1 MERNTEILLKQA
13 IEKLDESNEKLEN
26 QFKKFQKSE
35 KELEKEVEQIQK
47 SQNKRQESITEIK
60 SREFTELTFDIVFD
74 LFKVADELLE
84 NVSQGRVGQN
94 LNFKLLQLY
103 NRVVDYRKKMV
114 KGLAMVK
121 NENRLDA
128 IQIRKDLKRNFNS
141 NYVKIRSD
149 KTKKRLK
156 DF

>member
-84 NVSQGRVGQN
+84 NISQGRVGQN

>member
-35 KELEKEVEQIQK
+35 QELEKEVEQIQK

-60 SREFTELTFDIVFD
+60 SREFTELTFDIVCD

-84 NVSQGRVGQN
+84 NISQGRVGQN

>member
-35 KELEKEVEQIQK
+35 QELEKEVEQIQK

-84 NVSQGRVGQN
+84 NISQGRVGQN

>member
-114 KGLAMVK
+114 KGLAIAK
-121 NENRLDA
+121 NEDRLDA

-141 NYVKIRSD
+141 NYVKIRSE

-156 DF
+156 GF

>member
-84 NVSQGRVGQN
+84 NISQGRVGQN

-114 KGLAMVK
+114 KGLAIAK
-121 NENRLDA
+121 NEDRLDA

-156 DF
+156 GF

>member
-13 IEKLDESNEKLEN
+13 MEKLEESVDKIEN
-26 QFKKFQKSE
+26 QNKKFQKNE
-35 KELEKEVEQIQK
+35 KELEQEVEQIQR

-84 NVSQGRVGQN
+84 NISQGRVGQN

>member
-114 KGLAMVK
+114 KGLAIVK

>member
-114 KGLAMVK
+114 KGLAIVK
-121 NENRLDA
+121 NEDRLDA

-156 DF
+156 GF